1 MVREVEE
8 EYELVPLSPIR
19 RLEKRIEK
27 LEASSGI
34 DAREFLREI
43 VDIIRMNQQ
52 LVDELAKANDALR
65 IEISKLP
72 GRLEELISNLNE
84 LLSYIKA
91 SASEAT
97 IPSEAFKPLIEK
109 LDQLIE
115 GNKKLIES
123 NSEVISVLEE
133 IKEKFKKPLAVPAP
147 PPKILPPKP
156 LLPKEL
162 EKKPIKV

>member
-1 MVREVEE
+1 MVREIEE

-27 LEASSGI
+27 LESSAGI

-91 SASEAT
+91 STSETT

-123 NSEVISVLEE
+123 NSEVVSVLEE
-133 IKEKFKKPLAVPAP
+133 MKEKLKKPIQPIAP
-147 PPKILPPKP
+147 PSKILPPKP
-156 LLPKEL
+156 LLPPKL
-162 EKKPIKV
+162 EKKPIEV

>member
-1 MVREVEE
+1 MPKEIEEE

-19 RLEKRIEK
+19 RLEKRLER
-27 LEASSGI
+27 LEASRGV
-34 DAREFLREI
+34 DVKEFLREI
-43 VDIIRMNQQ
+43 VDIVRMNQQ

-91 SASEAT
+91 SASEAA
-97 IPSEAFKPLIEK
+97 IPGEAFKPLVEK

-123 NSEVISVLEE
+123 NSEVVSALEE
-133 IKEKFKKPLAVPAP
+133 IKEKLKKPALPKP
-147 PPKILPPKP
+147 PPKLLPKPKVLPKLPPK
-156 LLPKEL
+156 
-162 EKKPIKV
+162 KPIEV

>member
-1 MVREVEE
+1 MVREEE

-19 RLEKRIEK
+19 RLERRLEK
-27 LEASSGI
+27 LESSVGI
-34 DAREFLREI
+34 DAKEFLREV
-43 VDIIRMNQQ
+43 VDLVRMNQQ

-91 SASEAT
+91 STSEAT
-97 IPSEAFKPLIEK
+97 IPAEAFKPLIEK

-123 NSEVISVLEE
+123 NSEVVAALEE
-133 IKEKFKKPLAVPAP
+133 IKEKFKKPALPPP
-147 PPKILPPKP
+147 PPKLIPPKP
-156 LLPKEL
+156 LPIPKPL
-162 EKKPIKV
+162 EKKPVEV

>member
-1 MVREVEE
+1 MVREAEE

-19 RLEKRIEK
+19 RLEKRLEK
-27 LEASSGI
+27 LESSTGI
-34 DAREFLREI
+34 DAKEFLREI

-91 SASEAT
+91 SATEAA
-97 IPSEAFKPLIEK
+97 IPTESFKPLVEK

-123 NSEVISVLEE
+123 NSEVVSVLEE
-133 IKEKFKKPLAVPAP
+133 IKEKLKKPSLTPV
-147 PPKILPPKP
+147 PPKVLPPKP
-156 LLPKEL
+156 ILPKPL
-162 EKKPIKV
+162 EKKPIEV